1 MKDQEINKFSFRV
14 GGRHAKTLNK
24 TISVKSCVFG
34 KVEVGWP
41 NSAIDSRSTVD
52 LFSALRWIA

>member
-1 MKDQEINKFSFRV
+1 MWNSSVEQMKDQEINKFSFRV

-41 NSAIDSRSTVD
+41 NVPLDNVQE
-52 LFSALRWIA
+52 